1 MPQLDFRFHSQEE
14 AEPLLVALRL
24 DGRPV
29 VRSEVAPEIGA
40 LAKLRAD
47 SEKSP
52 DFEHGHLEV
61 LAKTLDTYAWPDRV
75 QDLYAK
81 LLAEVRRDLGV

>member
-1 MPQLDFRFHSQEE
+1 MSRIDFRFDSQED
-14 AEPLLVALRL
+14 AEPLLGALRL

-29 VRSEVAPEIGA
+29 ARSEVAPEIGA

-47 SEKSP
+47 DEKSP
-52 DFEHGHLEV
+52 DFAHGHLEV

-75 QDLYAK
+75 QDIYAQ
-81 LLAEVRRDLGV
+81 LLAEVRHELRV